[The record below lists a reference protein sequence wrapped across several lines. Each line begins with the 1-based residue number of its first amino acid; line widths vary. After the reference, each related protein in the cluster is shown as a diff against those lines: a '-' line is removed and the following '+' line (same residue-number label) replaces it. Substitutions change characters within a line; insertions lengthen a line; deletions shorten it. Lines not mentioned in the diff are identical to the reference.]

1 MRAGAV
7 LLYRAGLS
15 CITTL
20 HFVNRNLK
28 LFHISEKTTLYA
40 KISDNHFGF
49 CAIIETQI
57 DPFPIVGGL
66 TKMKLKY
73 AFQRGVASAL
83 IAGVV
88 LTAGLPALAAGGA
101 EAAETES
108 AAVVQVVSPS
118 DEGTAQDEFGVSAAM
133 NISEDETPLSI
144 EDETPLSGNAGTGFW
159 STLFQLL
166 KHLAG
171 KH

>member
-1 MRAGAV
+1 
-7 LLYRAGLS
+7 
-15 CITTL
+15 
-20 HFVNRNLK
+20 
-28 LFHISEKTTLYA
+28 
-40 KISDNHFGF
+40 
-49 CAIIETQI
+49 
-57 DPFPIVGGL
+57 
-66 TKMKLKY
+66 MKLKY

-88 LTAGLPALAAGGA
+88 LTAGLPALAASGVETA
-101 EAAETES
+101 KTES

-118 DEGTAQDEFGVSAAM
+118 DEGAAQNEFGVSAAM
-133 NISEDETPLSI
+133 DITEDDTPLSI
-144 EDETPLSGNAGTGFW
+144 PDEETPPSGNAGTGFW

>member
-1 MRAGAV
+1 
-7 LLYRAGLS
+7 
-15 CITTL
+15 
-20 HFVNRNLK
+20 
-28 LFHISEKTTLYA
+28 
-40 KISDNHFGF
+40 
-49 CAIIETQI
+49 
-57 DPFPIVGGL
+57 
-66 TKMKLKY
+66 MKLKY

-108 AAVVQVVSPS
+108 AAVVQVVSPL
-118 DEGTAQDEFGVSAAM
+118 DEGTAQDEFGVSM
-133 NISEDETPLSI
+133 CITEDDTPLSL

>member
-1 MRAGAV
+1 
-7 LLYRAGLS
+7 
-15 CITTL
+15 
-20 HFVNRNLK
+20 
-28 LFHISEKTTLYA
+28 
-40 KISDNHFGF
+40 
-49 CAIIETQI
+49 
-57 DPFPIVGGL
+57 
-66 TKMKLKY
+66 MKLKY

-108 AAVVQVVSPS
+108 AAVVQVASSS
-118 DEGTAQDEFGVSAAM
+118 DEGAAQDESGVAAAM
-133 NISEDETPLSI
+133 NITEDDTPLSI
-144 EDETPLSGNAGTGFW
+144 PDEETPPSGNAGTGFW
-159 STLFQLL
+159 SILFQLL